1 MERKVRE
8 RKRKEFIVK
17 SKVEV
22 KSPFVV
28 FHTFPGV

>member
-1 MERKVRE
+1 MGRR
-8 RKRKEFIVK
+8 RREFILK
-17 SKVEV
+17 SRVEI